1 MIPSRNEE
9 NVRRGYAA
17 FRNHDWEEMIA
28 VTHPD
33 IVFTSL
39 IRESEGGVYRGHDG
53 LREFFD
59 GVLDVLPDWNPVLD
73 TFEDH
78 GDRMLVK
85 ATIHASPPGSDAPM
99 EQVVWQAIRLRDG
112 LAIRWDF
119 FRTEDEARAALAEEP
134 SAPAG

>member
-1 MIPSRNEE
+1 MTSQNEE
-9 NVRRGYAA
+9 TLRRGYAA
-17 FRNHDWEEMIA
+17 FENRDFDALVA

-53 LREFFD
+53 VREFFK
-59 GVLDVLPDWNPVLD
+59 GVLEVLPDWFPNLD
-73 TFEDH
+73 AFEDL
-78 GDRMLVK
+78 GDRILVK
-85 ATIHASPPGSDAPM
+85 ATITASAPGSDVPM

-119 FRTEDEARAALAEEP
+119 FRTEEEARAALAD
-134 SAPAG
+134 

>member
-1 MIPSRNEE
+1 MTSRNEE

-17 FRNHDWEEMIA
+17 FRDRDWDEIIA

-59 GVLDVLPDWNPVLD
+59 
-73 TFEDH
+73 
-78 GDRMLVK
+78 
-85 ATIHASPPGSDAPM
+85 
-99 EQVVWQAIRLRDG
+99 LRDG

-119 FRTEDEARAALAEEP
+119 FRTEEEARAALA
-134 SAPAG
+134 AAG